1 MAMVGSTHRFT
12 HAQHQKQSVNRYSN
26 GIVHANACVYAT
38 QLRKKKNRA
47 QSRRYI
53 RSVHFDPAVASV
65 WNRFVKTSIIRL
77 RCVINLSS
85 IKKDYQISVESLDE
99 RTKC

>member
-38 QLRKKKNRA
+38 QLRKKIGLNREGT
-47 QSRRYI
+47 
-53 RSVHFDPAVASV
+53 
-65 WNRFVKTSIIRL
+65 FVQ
-77 RCVINLSS
+77 C
-85 IKKDYQISVESLDE
+85 ISTQQWRVCGIDL
-99 RTKC
+99 